1 MRRKFIIFILILICC
16 LPTYGQF
23 VSFPGNAENFKKTF
37 IDNRYRN
44 LERSVE
50 KLRRALS
57 DNDFEKLSDL
67 IFIPKE
73 FRQKDSNFDKKNKDK
88 ELAVIGQLFKQSA
101 DEGITFD
108 VKLQSPQ
115 AIISS
120 NKKLFSV
127 VPQETI
133 IIIAVNNK
141 IRDRNGRV
149 VSAGKYIGKGYF
161 LAISE
166 DNGRS
171 WRFLSESF
179 EESFKREFPK
189 AAKKV
194 KLPKIQKPD
203 FL

>member
-50 KLRRALS
+50 KLKRALS

-73 FRQKDSNFDKKNKDK
+73 FRQKDTDFDKKNKDK
-88 ELAVIGQLFKQSA
+88 ELAVIGQLFNQSA
-101 DEGITFD
+101 NEGITFD

-115 AIISS
+115 AIIST

-161 LAISE
+161 WQF
-166 DNGRS
+166 R
-171 WRFLSESF
+171 
-179 EESFKREFPK
+179 
-189 AAKKV
+189 
-194 KLPKIQKPD
+194 KITAEVGD
-203 FL
+203 S